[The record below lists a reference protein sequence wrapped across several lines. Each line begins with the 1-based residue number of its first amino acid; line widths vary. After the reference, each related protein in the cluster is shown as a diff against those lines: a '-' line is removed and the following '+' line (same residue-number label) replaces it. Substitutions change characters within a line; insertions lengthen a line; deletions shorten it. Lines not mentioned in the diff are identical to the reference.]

1 MGGGYLT
8 ALAAAVPGAIDFFLI
23 VPKQGR
29 VARAASIHA
38 LLALSLLVVYAV
50 NLALRLG
57 RAGGRGGS
65 VWAPLGLSVAG
76 VARLALA
83 AWFGGELVS
92 RYRIGVQERDS

>member
-38 LLALSLLVVYAV
+38 LLTLSLLVV
-50 NLALRLG
+50 
-57 RAGGRGGS
+57 
-65 VWAPLGLSVAG
+65 
-76 VARLALA
+76 
-83 AWFGGELVS
+83 
-92 RYRIGVQERDS
+92 